1 MMELSH
7 EDSLRLNVLVKQD
20 LRAVRIDESS
30 MIVHALTGK
39 GEARVQLNPNCR
51 DDVYLRRIRELLST
65 HALGSPGGY
74 PVYLKRWTRMGQMRE
89 QSLDSLLILGEP
101 EAVIAV
107 AHAAGLTEEVAR
119 RAWWIMPTAEVA
131 RKMLECANVA
141 NSELGRELAEFLIE
155 FLPFE
160 PESSDIVQSVR
171 LVLQPGLIDEP
182 SRLGLWKK
190 AARKSAYYVG
200 FLYADPDVLPQEL
213 GEHAEL
219 PQLLQ
224 QLHPLLEKE
233 NPVTAQLVRVLSGS
247 GQNYLRTIEKAIE
260 KISDQDV
267 MVALLNAL
275 QRYFHRTWPAD
286 YVVPYHRFPEE
297 IDQVVA
303 NVIQAKALPFL
314 QPVMPLASDDPR
326 LQQKVEALLKLSL
339 VGESMVNPIFSQ
351 TDAVGSV
358 MRKRL
363 RPVTDWLL
371 ANVTRLKS

>member
-1 MMELSH
+1 
-7 EDSLRLNVLVKQD
+7 
-20 LRAVRIDESS
+20 
-30 MIVHALTGK
+30 
-39 GEARVQLNPNCR
+39 
-51 DDVYLRRIRELLST
+51 
-65 HALGSPGGY
+65 
-74 PVYLKRWTRMGQMRE
+74 
-89 QSLDSLLILGEP
+89 
-101 EAVIAV
+101 
-107 AHAAGLTEEVAR
+107 
-119 RAWWIMPTAEVA
+119 
-131 RKMLECANVA
+131 MLECANVA

>member
-1 MMELSH
+1 MELSH
-7 EDSLRLNVLVKQD
+7 EDSLRLNVLLKQD
-20 LRAVRIDESS
+20 LRAVRIDEAS
-30 MIVHALTGK
+30 MTVHALTGK
-39 GEARVQLNPNCR
+39 GEARVQLNPSCR

-107 AHAAGLTEEVAR
+107 AHAAGLTEEIAR
-119 RAWWIMPTAEVA
+119 RAWWVMPTAEVA

-141 NSELGRELAEFLIE
+141 NSDLGRELADFLIE

-160 PESSDIVQSVR
+160 SESSAVVQSVR
-171 LVLQPGLIDEP
+171 LVLQPGLIDEAG
-182 SRLGLWKK
+182 RLGLWKK

-200 FLYADPDVLPQEL
+200 FLYADADMLPQEL
-213 GEHAEL
+213 SEHAEL
-219 PQLLQ
+219 PLLLPQLQ
-224 QLHPLLEKE
+224 PLVEKG
-233 NPVTAQLVRVLSGS
+233 NPVAEQLVRVLSGN
-247 GQNYLRTIEKAIE
+247 GQNYLHTIEKAIE
-260 KISDQDV
+260 KIADQDV
-267 MVALLNAL
+267 VVALLQAL
-275 QRYFHRTWPAD
+275 QHYFHHTWPTD
-286 YVVPYHRFPEE
+286 YAVPYHRLPEE

-303 NVIQAKALPFL
+303 NVMQANALPFL
-314 QPVMPLASDDPR
+314 QPVNELVSNDPR
-326 LQQKVEALLKLSL
+326 LQQMLEALLKLSL
-339 VGESMVNPIFSQ
+339 VGETLVNPIFSQ

-371 ANVTRLKS
+371 ANVALLKS

>member
-1 MMELSH
+1 MELSH
-7 EDSLRLNVLVKQD
+7 EDSLRLNVLIKQD
-20 LRAVRIDESS
+20 LRAVRIDETS
-30 MIVHALTGK
+30 MTVHALTGK

-51 DDVYLRRIRELLST
+51 DEVYLRHIRELLST

-107 AHAAGLTEEVAR
+107 AHAAGLTEEIAR
-119 RAWWIMPTAEVA
+119 RAWWVMPTAEVA
-131 RKMLECANVA
+131 RKMLECASVA
-141 NSELGRELAEFLIE
+141 DSNLGRELADFLIE

-160 PESSDIVQSVR
+160 SESSAVVQSVR
-171 LVLQPGLIDEP
+171 LVLQPGLMDEA

-200 FLYADPDVLPQEL
+200 FLYAEPDLLPQEL
-213 GEHAEL
+213 GDHVELPPLL
-219 PQLLQ
+219 PQLQ
-224 QLHPLLEKE
+224 PLVGKG
-233 NPVTAQLVRVLSGS
+233 NPVAAQLVRVLSGG
-247 GQNYLRTIEKAIE
+247 GQNYLQTIEKAIE
-260 KISDQDV
+260 KIADQEV

-275 QRYFHRTWPAD
+275 QRYFHSTWPED
-286 YVVPYHRFPEE
+286 YAVPYHRLPEE
-297 IDQVVA
+297 IDHLVA
-303 NVIQAKALPFL
+303 NVIQTNALPFL
-314 QPVMPLASDDPR
+314 QPVTQLTSDDSR
-326 LQQKVEALLKLSL
+326 LLQKVEALLKLSL
-339 VGESMVNPIFSQ
+339 VGEALVNPIFSQ

-371 ANVTRLKS
+371 ANVMLLKS